1 MKYTII
7 VLSLILLL
15 GAGCAVKPINDSL
28 NLSNQDLTSLPNNL
42 LEDTSITELDI
53 SNNQISGSLPSQIG
67 QLKNLRTLNASNN
80 NFTGIPAEIGQ
91 LSNLEIIN
99 FSNNQLTGLP
109 NELGN
114 LTNLQ
119 ILDLSGNKVS
129 EIDLEAIRKALPK
142 TTQIIL

>member
-53 SNNQISGSLPSQIG
+53 SNNLFKDVQEVIPT
-67 QLKNLRTLNASNN
+67 LRTL
-80 NFTGIPAEIGQ
+80 PR
-91 LSNLEIIN
+91 
-99 FSNNQLTGLP
+99 LTHLMYSLK
-109 NELGN
+109 NE
-114 LTNLQ
+114 
-119 ILDLSGNKVS
+119 
-129 EIDLEAIRKALPK
+129 EE
-142 TTQIIL
+142 